1 VVLQKPPALERP
13 DDFLPTAQTCFFSL
27 ALPQYSCKEVMRE
40 KLLYAVH
47 HSPNMDA
54 DVRLN
59 NAEGWADV

>member
-1 VVLQKPPALERP
+1 
-13 DDFLPTAQTCFFSL
+13 
-27 ALPQYSCKEVMRE
+27 MRE